1 MLKKV
6 KNFIEQHH
14 MIEAGEKILAGVSG
28 GADSVCLLL
37 VLAKLQEPLGFTL
50 AAVHVE
56 HGIRGEESL
65 ADAAFT
71 ERLCRDLGIP
81 CRRYS
86 VRAAEYARE
95 RGLSLEEAA
104 RELRYGCF
112 RQACREEGAGK
123 AAVAHHGGDSAETM
137 LVHLARGT
145 GIRGLGG
152 IAPSIQMD
160 GMQVIRPLLCLTR
173 QEIEGW
179 LREQEQDFCVDATNA
194 DVNYARN
201 RIRREVLPGLCRINS
216 QAIAHMMN
224 TAGQLREISEFL
236 EEAAQQAGAGVY
248 EKIAAES
255 TAAGRIRIG
264 EERFRQ
270 IHPVLQKTLLH
281 QLIGEMA
288 GGRKDITSGH
298 VEQVLGLFGRRNGKQ
313 VCLPCGVAAERT
325 RQAVELFFPGREE
338 DPGEEKERICQALA
352 VPGETLCANGMQF
365 RAEVFVFDGNFEKI
379 PQKRY
384 TKWFDYDKIKNTV
397 WLRNRQAGD
406 FLQSDKNGG
415 HKKLKRYLMDEK
427 IPAEERD
434 QILLLAEE
442 SHVLWVVGYRISE
455 AYKISPG
462 TKRVLCVRCV
472 KESELCIQKK
482 R

>member
-37 VLAKLQEPLGFTL
+37 LLAKLQEPLGFTL

-123 AAVAHHGGDSAETM
+123 TAVAHHGGDSAETM
-137 LVHLARGT
+137 LFHLARGT

-194 DVNYARN
+194 DVHYARN
-201 RIRREVLPGLCRINS
+201 RIRREVLPGLCRVNS

-248 EKIAAES
+248 EK

-281 QLIGEMA
+281 QLM
-288 GGRKDITSGH
+288 
-298 VEQVLGLFGRRNGKQ
+298 L
-313 VCLPCGVAAERT
+313 
-325 RQAVELFFPGREE
+325 
-338 DPGEEKERICQALA
+338 
-352 VPGETLCANGMQF
+352 
-365 RAEVFVFDGNFEKI
+365 
-379 PQKRY
+379 
-384 TKWFDYDKIKNTV
+384 
-397 WLRNRQAGD
+397 
-406 FLQSDKNGG
+406 
-415 HKKLKRYLMDEK
+415 
-427 IPAEERD
+427 
-434 QILLLAEE
+434 
-442 SHVLWVVGYRISE
+442 
-455 AYKISPG
+455 
-462 TKRVLCVRCV
+462 
-472 KESELCIQKK
+472 
-482 R
+482 

>member
-28 GADSVCLLL
+28 GRTLSACFWF
-37 VLAKLQEPLGFTL
+37 LAKLQEPLGFTL

-56 HGIRGEESL
+56 HGSAGRRAWRTL
-65 ADAAFT
+65 LFT

-86 VRAAEYARE
+86 VRAAEYAGSGDCPWRRR
-95 RGLSLEEAA
+95 RGSSATA
-104 RELRYGCF
+104 VSDRP
-112 RQACREEGAGK
+112 AGK
-123 AAVAHHGGDSAETM
+123 KEPGRRRWRTMAATVRRRCCSIWQGEPGS
-137 LVHLARGT
+137 G
-145 GIRGLGG
+145 GLGG

-224 TAGQLREISEFL
+224 TRGQLREISEFL

-281 QLIGEMA
+281 QLIGGNGRGPQRYHLRACGAGAGAVWQAKREAGLPALRRGCGTDQA
-288 GGRKDITSGH
+288 GG
-298 VEQVLGLFGRRNGKQ
+298 
-313 VCLPCGVAAERT
+313 
-325 RQAVELFFPGREE
+325 
-338 DPGEEKERICQALA
+338 
-352 VPGETLCANGMQF
+352 
-365 RAEVFVFDGNFEKI
+365 
-379 PQKRY
+379 
-384 TKWFDYDKIKNTV
+384 
-397 WLRNRQAGD
+397 
-406 FLQSDKNGG
+406 
-415 HKKLKRYLMDEK
+415 
-427 IPAEERD
+427 
-434 QILLLAEE
+434 
-442 SHVLWVVGYRISE
+442 
-455 AYKISPG
+455 
-462 TKRVLCVRCV
+462 
-472 KESELCIQKK
+472 
-482 R
+482 

>member
-123 AAVAHHGGDSAETM
+123 TAVAHHGGDSAETM
-137 LVHLARGT
+137 LFHLARGT

-281 QLIGEMA
+281 QLIGGNGRGPQRYHLRACGAGAGAVWQAKREAGLPALRRGCGTDQA
-288 GGRKDITSGH
+288 GGRTLFSRSGRGSGGGEGKDLSGI
-298 VEQVLGLFGRRNGKQ
+298 GS
-313 VCLPCGVAAERT
+313 
-325 RQAVELFFPGREE
+325 PGRNPVCEW
-338 DPGEEKERICQALA
+338 DA
-352 VPGETLCANGMQF
+352 VSGRGLCF
-365 RAEVFVFDGNFEKI
+365 RRKF
-379 PQKRY
+379 
-384 TKWFDYDKIKNTV
+384 
-397 WLRNRQAGD
+397 
-406 FLQSDKNGG
+406 
-415 HKKLKRYLMDEK
+415 
-427 IPAEERD
+427 
-434 QILLLAEE
+434 
-442 SHVLWVVGYRISE
+442 
-455 AYKISPG
+455 
-462 TKRVLCVRCV
+462 
-472 KESELCIQKK
+472 
-482 R
+482 